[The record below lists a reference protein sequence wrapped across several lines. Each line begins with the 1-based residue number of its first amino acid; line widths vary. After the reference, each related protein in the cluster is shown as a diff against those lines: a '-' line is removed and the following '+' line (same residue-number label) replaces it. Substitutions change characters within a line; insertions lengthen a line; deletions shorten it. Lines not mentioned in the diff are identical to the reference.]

1 MKEEKERKENCRLA
15 KPQSQHC
22 LLVCFHLSH
31 SESDQSQPAEENG
44 TEDCFHSPS
53 FIIFDC
59 SLFHLSLCTYFVSY
73 VTDIGIS
80 FSHSS
85 LL

>member
-31 SESDQSQPAEENG
+31 SESDQSQPAEEVGKWN
-44 TEDCFHSPS
+44 
-53 FIIFDC
+53 
-59 SLFHLSLCTYFVSY
+59 
-73 VTDIGIS
+73 
-80 FSHSS
+80 
-85 LL
+85 

>member
-22 LLVCFHLSH
+22 LLVCFHLRQKHTQVTQKVIKVNQQKKS
-31 SESDQSQPAEENG
+31 ENG

-59 SLFHLSLCTYFVSY
+59 SLFH
-73 VTDIGIS
+73 
-80 FSHSS
+80 
-85 LL
+85 